1 MPMIDHASL
10 RRDVEALPEGASVP
24 LDKATLL
31 GLVRDLELG
40 ATARAVLA
48 GRSEPH
54 VALQM
59 IRREPYSALQQ
70 VRP

>member
-1 MPMIDHASL
+1 MIDHASL
-10 RRDVEALPEGASVP
+10 RRDVEALPDGASVP

-48 GRSEPH
+48 GRKESH
-54 VALQM
+54 VALEM
-59 IRREPYSALQQ
+59 IRKEPVSVLKAISS
-70 VRP
+70 